1 MEVLISDKSPRPRKC
16 RTMNTNPLKWASAA
30 LPPAVMLAFTSCAST
45 PKITKERLSPGSGS
59 AQ

>member
-1 MEVLISDKSPRPRKC
+1 MK
-16 RTMNTNPLKWASAA
+16 THTLKWAGAA
-30 LPPAVMLAFTSCAST
+30 LLPAVMLAFTSCAST